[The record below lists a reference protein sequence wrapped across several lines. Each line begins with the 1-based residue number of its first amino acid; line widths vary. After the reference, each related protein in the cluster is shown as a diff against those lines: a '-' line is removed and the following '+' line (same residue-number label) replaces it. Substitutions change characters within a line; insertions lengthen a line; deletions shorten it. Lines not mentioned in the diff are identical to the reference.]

1 MSKENV
7 TGIKNSGTT
16 DESPTNQR
24 TVQIP
29 ALLTNSLRKV
39 LNTFG
44 SDIIK
49 LHASGSVETT
59 NGTFLDDYREYGVS
73 WEQQDQQ
80 RITIEYEQLPGADGP
95 ANPLTEDTCDDL
107 LEEIEARLSPTDP
120 IVDPDLAVT
129 SCTIRITDERI
140 QEVTPAQ
147 SAEFDLHFVSDPAEE
162 PIREPTKRLNADRGL
177 YSELGFKVRN
187 LNLRSVIET
196 ETKYHEQGDGK
207 YLSWG
212 GPTDIRP
219 RAPER
224 LAVRINDHILP
235 DDVGMLKPYVVTDNQ
250 IIELSDDIG
259 DVGDLYPTG
268 SQTEGDA

>member
-1 MSKENV
+1 M
-7 TGIKNSGTT
+7 
-16 DESPTNQR
+16 
-24 TVQIP
+24 
-29 ALLTNSLRKV
+29 
-39 LNTFG
+39 
-44 SDIIK
+44 
-49 LHASGSVETT
+49 
-59 NGTFLDDYREYGVS
+59 
-73 WEQQDQQ
+73 
-80 RITIEYEQLPGADGP
+80 
-95 ANPLTEDTCDDL
+95 
-107 LEEIEARLSPTDP
+107 
-120 IVDPDLAVT
+120 
-129 SCTIRITDERI
+129 
-140 QEVTPAQ
+140 
-147 SAEFDLHFVSDPAEE
+147 
-162 PIREPTKRLNADRGL
+162 
-177 YSELGFKVRN
+177 GFKVRN

-268 SQTEGDA
+268 GQTEGDA